1 MTCERCG
8 KKIAPDTTVCPTCGT
23 PTRFAQQGIPKPTS
37 YGEYPSAEYG
47 GYNDPQPLPTY
58 EQGYATQ
65 QSFEEPLQS
74 SYAPPHTTGY
84 VPPFNPPPIYQSPT
98 INVTVV
104 NTFTAPSANK
114 NNALLAEVLCSLFG
128 LYGIGWLMAGET
140 VTGIILLICSLLI
153 IWPLAIAI
161 AVLTLG
167 FGIFFCDL
175 PLTVVGIII
184 NAILLNAALNR
195 KTVQYGYTSTQAQ
208 QMSPRHIPS
217 RHIPQ

>member
-8 KKIAPDTTVCPTCGT
+8 KKVAPGTTVCPACGT
-23 PTRFAQQGIPKPTS
+23 ATRFVQQGVPKPTS
-37 YGEYPSAEYG
+37 YGERPSADYSG
-47 GYNDPQPLPTY
+47 NNDSQPLPTY
-58 EQGYATQ
+58 EQGYASQ
-65 QSFEEPLQS
+65 QSFEDPLQA
-74 SYAPPHTTGY
+74 SYAPPPTPGY
-84 VPPFNPPPIYQSPT
+84 VPPFQPPPIT
-98 INVTVV
+98 ITVV
-104 NTFTAPSANK
+104 NTFTTPSTNK
-114 NNALLAEVLCSLFG
+114 NNTLLVEILCSLFG

-140 VTGIILLICSLLI
+140 VTGGILLACSLLI

-184 NAILLNAALNR
+184 NALLLNAALNR
-195 KTVQYGYTSTQAQ
+195 KTVQYGYSTTQAQ
-208 QMSPRHIPS
+208 QMSPRQMPS